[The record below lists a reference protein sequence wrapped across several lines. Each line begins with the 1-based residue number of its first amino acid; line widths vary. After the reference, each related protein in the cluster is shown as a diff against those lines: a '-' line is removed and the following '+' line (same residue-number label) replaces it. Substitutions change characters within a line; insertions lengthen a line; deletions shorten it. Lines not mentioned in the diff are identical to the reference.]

1 MAELSN
7 RSRFIDK
14 AKGRRRF
21 DRDKM
26 RKGIYVL
33 PNLFTTAT
41 LFSGFY
47 SVIASMHGQFVSA
60 SIAILIA
67 WVLDGMDGRMARMTN
82 TTSKFGAEYDSLAD
96 VIAFGMSPAILVY
109 VWALSP
115 YGKWGWMTSFLFVAC
130 GALRLARFNVQ
141 INVIDKNLFNGLPI
155 PGAAIVIASTIILFH
170 HLGIQGRLNNI
181 SVLFFVAALAFL
193 MVSNIKYYS
202 FKDLNY
208 FTRKPFIS
216 FVLMV
221 LIMMIVIAEPQIT
234 IFTFAIGYSLSGPV
248 WFLVK
253 LTRKKSSPILKNEE
267 KNIEG
272 NAKA

>member
-1 MAELSN
+1 
-7 RSRFIDK
+7 
-14 AKGRRRF
+14 
-21 DRDKM
+21 M

-33 PNLFTTAT
+33 PNLFTTAS
-41 LFSGFY
+41 LFAGFY
-47 SVIASMHGQFVSA
+47 SIISSMHERFVPA
-60 SIAILIA
+60 SIAIAIA

-96 VIAFGMSPAILVY
+96 VIAFGVAPAILVY

-115 YGKWGWMTSFLFVAC
+115 YGKWGWMTAFLFVAC

-155 PGAAIVIASTIILFH
+155 PAAAIVLASTIILFH
-170 HLGIQGRLNNI
+170 HLGMEGRFNHI
-181 SVLFFVAALAFL
+181 TALFFVGTLAFL

-202 FKDLNY
+202 FKDLDY

-216 FVLMV
+216 FVLII
-221 LIMMIVIAEPQIT
+221 LILMIVVAEPQIT

-248 WFLVK
+248 WFLAR
-253 LTRKKSSPILKNEE
+253 LTCRKGNPVLKDPE

-272 NAKA
+272 SV